1 MIDILETYS
10 IHLFSIIILLT
21 IFLLNK
27 LKKEATTFSIKLF
40 YLILFINIGLLI
52 IEPIS
57 FMADAVGNKFVHF
70 INYSADFLLLLL
82 STVIT
87 GFWAS
92 YIDYKIFKKRKRL
105 IKRIY
110 YQHTT
115 IIMLVLLF
123 INFFTPILF
132 DVDLNTNEYQR
143 GYLFA
148 IRYLVIF
155 ALYVYMLIVIVKN
168 RTRQNYKVIFGVLLF
183 LLFPITGAILQALYY
198 DLYFQFTGLA
208 LGVFVVFIFLEM
220 TSGNRDYLTNLY
232 SRRVLDEYLESLV
245 QSRKEFTVILLDL
258 DYFKEIN
265 DKFGHH
271 AGDEVLIEFSKLLI
285 KTKRSKKSMATRLGG
300 DEFLCI
306 LLEEDHDNP
315 KKCIDDL
322 YMNMKRNVVLKRYKR
337 LSFSYG
343 KIIYDHKMT
352 TDELLVKVDARMY
365 EDKNKK
371 R

>member
-1 MIDILETYS
+1 MIDILEAYS
-10 IHLFSIIILLT
+10 IHLFSIIMLLT
-21 IFLLNK
+21 IYLLNK
-27 LKKEATTFSIKLF
+27 LKKDATTLSIKLF
-40 YLILFINIGLLI
+40 YLILFTNIILLI
-52 IEPIS
+52 LEPIS
-57 FMADAVGNKFVHF
+57 FMADAVGNQFIHV
-70 INYSADFLLLLL
+70 INYTADFLILLL

-92 YIDYKIFKKRKRL
+92 YIDYKFFKKRKRL
-105 IKRIY
+105 VKRIF
-110 YQHTT
+110 YQHTS
-115 IIMLVLLF
+115 IIMLMLLV

-132 DVDLNTNEYQR
+132 DVDLSTNEYQR

-148 IRYLVIF
+148 IRYVVIF
-155 ALYVYMLIVIVKN
+155 ALYLHMLFTIIKN
-168 RTRQNYKVIFGVLLF
+168 RTKQNYKVIFGILLF

-198 DLYFQFTGLA
+198 ELYYQFTGLA
-208 LGVFVVFIFLEM
+208 LGVFIVYIFLET
-220 TSGNRDYLTNLY
+220 TSGNKDYLTNLY

-245 QSRKEFTVILLDL
+245 QSKKDFTVIMLDL
-258 DYFKEIN
+258 DNFKDIN
-265 DKFGHH
+265 DAFGHH

-285 KTKRSKKSMATRLGG
+285 KTKISKKSMATRIGG
-300 DEFLCI
+300 DEFLYI
-306 LLEEDHDNP
+306 LLEKDHENP

-322 YMNMKRNVVLKRYKR
+322 YINMKQNVVLNRYEQ

-352 TDELLVKVDARMY
+352 TDDLLLKVDTLMY